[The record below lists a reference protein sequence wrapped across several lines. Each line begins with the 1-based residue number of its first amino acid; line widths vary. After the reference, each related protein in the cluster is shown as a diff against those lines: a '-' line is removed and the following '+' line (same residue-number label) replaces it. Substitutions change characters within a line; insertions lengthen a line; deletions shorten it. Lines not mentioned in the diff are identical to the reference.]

1 MMKPYRYRGL
11 MINPEVEQS
20 AAKKSVEDGPAWTA
34 LSENVGTLDFNL
46 ISIYYYL
53 LSTYLELV
61 IVTYT
66 YIYTHYHQQ
75 FSIVSHEDT

>member
-53 LSTYLELV
+53 LRVSHSY
-61 IVTYT
+61 IYT
-66 YIYTHYHQQ
+66 YIYIYTLSSTVLHS
-75 FSIVSHEDT
+75 FP